1 MLPVAPKSMTPNSS
15 AKAVLAEAKGWQT
28 IMSRDEERALDV
40 YLDIKSPHSYLAVRP
55 SLEVARDYKV
65 QVNFLPYTL
74 SYVGLG
80 LTTSVQPDNKR
91 RPANLT
97 ADRKARMYY
106 AAARQYAALQG
117 LPFRS
122 PYRLLDS
129 TSANKAFLFAK
140 TQKLEVPFLMQV
152 YVQGWGSG
160 WRNYEIESLDQL
172 SETLGLIGAN
182 TDGFEAYMQS
192 EGLGDTTLRSCMEK
206 AETSGVTG
214 VPHYVFYDTPLG
226 QKLGLFGRE
235 HLALIREKFAADGLA
250 RTSSVRP
257 EFSHAWHGPK
267 LTP

>member
-1 MLPVAPKSMTPNSS
+1 MAPKSMTSS
-15 AKAVLAEAKGWQT
+15 PSARAVLAEAEEWHT
-28 IMSRDEERALDV
+28 IMSREEERILDV
-40 YLDIKSPHSYLAVRP
+40 YLDIKSPHAYIAVRP

-80 LTTSVQPDNKR
+80 LTTSVNPDNKR
-91 RPANLT
+91 RPANLA

-140 TQKLEVPFLMQV
+140 IQNLEVPFLMQV

-160 WRNYEIESLDQL
+160 WRDYQIESLDQL
-172 SETLGLIGAN
+172 RETLDLIGAN
-182 TDGFEAYMQS
+182 TDGFEAYMES
-192 EGLGDTTLRSCMEK
+192 EGLGDTTLRNCMEK
-206 AETSGVTG
+206 AETSGLAG
-214 VPHYVFYDTPLG
+214 VPHYVFYDTALG
-226 QKLGLFGRE
+226 RQLGLFGRE
-235 HLALIREKFAADGLA
+235 HLALIREKFTADGLA

-257 EFSHAWHGPK
+257 EFSHAWHGR
-267 LTP
+267 TPTP